1 MIFKFFEIFLSNFY
15 SFCSLIIK
23 PVLLVI
29 FIIISFIGATLFI
42 AHEILF
48 RRIISYLKIEQFLM
62 QFLCMFCLIL
72 LVFLVQYINWSS
84 EIPASISPFWEIIS
98 KELVG
103 IWSDREEVEHIN
115 RLLFNSLSESVWQ
128 MFLYLFTK
136 TNKICKFI
144 WLIFFENEFSL
155 LKQIDIKVPEHINF
169 ISFSTNLR
177 EIVSKC
183 I

>member
-1 MIFKFFEIFLSNFY
+1 MIYKFFEIFLSNIY

-42 AHEILF
+42 EPEILF

-72 LVFLVQYINWSS
+72 LIFLVQYIN
-84 EIPASISPFWEIIS
+84 ASITPFWEIIS
-98 KELVG
+98 NELVG
-103 IWSDREEVEHIN
+103 IWSDSEDVEHIN
-115 RLLFNSLSESVWQ
+115 RLLFNKISKSVWRKI
-128 MFLYLFTK
+128 LYLLTK

-144 WLIFFENEFSL
+144 WLILFENEFSL
-155 LKQIDIKVPEHINF
+155 LKQIDIKVPEHVNF

-183 I
+183 T